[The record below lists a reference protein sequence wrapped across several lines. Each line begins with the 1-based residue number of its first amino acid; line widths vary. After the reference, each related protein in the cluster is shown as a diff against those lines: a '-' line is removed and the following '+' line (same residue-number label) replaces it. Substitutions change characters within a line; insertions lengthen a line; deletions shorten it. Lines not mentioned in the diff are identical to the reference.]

1 MNPFVLHKD
10 DFNLHDE
17 IIKACKHTGFQ
28 PHIVF
33 ETSQRDL
40 MLQTVSA
47 DLAIALLP
55 SRLCPEV
62 GENTEVG
69 SKVVVRPLVPEI
81 IHTLYMLFGKRS
93 LPLPRFSLVV
103 RLCKFQITITWI
115 TTRGSSIMNRTIWA
129 RI

>member
-1 MNPFVLHKD
+1 MMKLS
-10 DFNLHDE
+10 
-17 IIKACKHTGFQ
+17 KHVNTGFQ

-33 ETSQRDL
+33 ETSQRDP

-69 SKVVVRPLVPEI
+69 SKVVVSSSRSRNHPYLICNLE
-81 IHTLYMLFGKRS
+81 KRS

-103 RLCKFQITITWI
+103 RFCKPKLPLPGLQLE
-115 TTRGSSIMNRTIWA
+115 A
-129 RI
+129 HQ